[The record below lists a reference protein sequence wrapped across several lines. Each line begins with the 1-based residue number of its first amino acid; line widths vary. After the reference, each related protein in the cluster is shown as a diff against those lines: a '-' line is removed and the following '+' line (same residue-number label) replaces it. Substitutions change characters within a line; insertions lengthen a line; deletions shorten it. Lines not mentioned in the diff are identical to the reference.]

1 MRVEGQAQ
9 GPAKDLLLER
19 ALSLVHAHVR
29 AACATRGARGLTLRL
44 GLRPRLRLGLRLRL
58 RLSLRL
64 GVKAM
69 ARVRIPVR
77 FTLGVKVRAVGR
89 VRLRDM
95 VRLKG

>member
-1 MRVEGQAQ
+1 M
-9 GPAKDLLLER
+9 AKDLLLER

-29 AACATRGARGLTLRL
+29 AACAARGARGLRL
-44 GLRPRLRLGLRLRL
+44 GLRLRLRLGLRLRL
-58 RLSLRL
+58 RP
-64 GVKAM
+64 GVNTM

>member
-44 GLRPRLRLGLRLRL
+44 GLRPRLRLGLRL
-58 RLSLRL
+58 SLRL

-89 VRLRDM
+89 VWLRDM